1 MKRSRFGFVVL
12 ALVLSVAAFYT
23 GARFVRTTTAP
34 THPLTG
40 RPIAGIA
47 TNASWLDRSAREQEE
62 KPEQAL
68 QFIGIR
74 PGMVVA
80 DVGAG
85 TGYMTFRLAQLVGPS
100 GKVIATDLQ
109 PEMLQIIRT
118 KAGRE
123 HIANVEVV
131 RGIETD
137 ARLPEGTIDLALLVD
152 VYHEFR
158 YPQAMLQ
165 SIRRSLTPQGE
176 LVLIEYRK
184 GRSVGSHRVH
194 PSDECCGGPAR
205 GRSGGISL
213 RPRGREPSPPTHHR
227 FRERGAPACFLASD
241 RNRHSRVRTGTS
253 NLEW

>member
-1 MKRSRFGFVVL
+1 VKRSRFGFIVL

-23 GARFVRTTTAP
+23 GARFVWTTTAP

-47 TNASWLDRSAREQEE
+47 TDASWLERSAREQEE

-68 QFIGIR
+68 QLIGIR

-85 TGYMTFRLAQLVGPS
+85 TGYMTFRLAQLVGLS
-100 GKVIATDLQ
+100 GKVVATDLQ

-118 KAGRE
+118 KARRE

-131 RGIETD
+131 QGTETN

-176 LVLIEYRK
+176 LILIEYRK
-184 GRSVGSHRVH
+184 EDPSVPIAFTHRMSVV
-194 PSDECCGGPAR
+194 EAR
-205 GRSGGISL
+205 REVEAEGFRYARVVESL
-213 RPRGREPSPPTHHR
+213 PRQHIIVFVNAARPR
-227 FRERGAPACFLASD
+227 AS
-241 RNRHSRVRTGTS
+241 
-253 NLEW
+253 